1 MEENNANNLQL
12 NSEESIAENT
22 ALELADKGVT
32 ESVQTT
38 LPPKN
43 KLWIFYLVAG
53 VLALVLIATI
63 LVNNLVFIKIQVDG
77 ESMTNTLQNG
87 DIVTANKV
95 IDANYGDIIVID
107 GELIEEGVSKLI
119 IKRAIAFG
127 GDTVRIE
134 DGLVYL
140 KKAGET
146 EFSLL
151 DESSYVKEVGKT
163 FYPDKNDSS
172 DIFRWEITVPDNEI
186 FYLGDNR
193 TGSSDSRYSEFSTC
207 KTSQVVAVVQNN
219 LLWTR
224 GINKFFNKLIS
235 RD

>member
-12 NSEESIAENT
+12 NNEESIAEDSD
-22 ALELADKGVT
+22 LELADNGDV
-32 ESVQTT
+32 ENGQPT

-43 KLWIFYLVAG
+43 KSWIFYLVAG
-53 VLALVLIATI
+53 FLALVLIAII

-77 ESMTNTLQNG
+77 DSMTSTLQNG

-95 IDANYGDIIVID
+95 IDAKYGDIIVID
-107 GELIEEGVSKLI
+107 GELIEDGVSKLI

-134 DGLVYL
+134 GGLVYL

-146 EFSLL
+146 EFSIL

-172 DIFRWEITVPDNEI
+172 DTSRWEITVPENEI

-193 TGSSDSRYSEFSTC
+193 TGSSDSRYAEFMTC
-207 KTSQVVAVVQNN
+207 KTSQVIAVVQDN

-224 GINKFFNKLIS
+224 GINKFFSKLTN